1 MLQAAIWGDSL
12 AWALARRW
20 GNTPGY
26 AFYNGAALAATAD
39 QTALQV
45 AADTTH
51 RDWINII
58 WCGSVYR
65 RDIEATRRGVAAA
78 ISNLPP
84 NARFLVLSPLN
95 AATTDTFVFEP
106 PAHDEIVQVNQH
118 LARLYPVNFVDVRTY
133 LIDRYN
139 PAIPQDVIDRANDV
153 PPSSLRYDMIHLND
167 DGYLLVAQL
176 MKEVAQ
182 RKGWI

>member
-1 MLQAAIWGDSL
+1 VLQAAVWGDSL
-12 AWALARRW
+12 AWAMAKRW
-20 GNTPGY
+20 GDSPGY
-26 AFYNGAALAATAD
+26 AFYNGAALAASAD

-65 RDIEATRRGVAAA
+65 TDTAATKRGVAAA
-78 ISNLPP
+78 ISNLPT
-84 NARFLVLSPLN
+84 NGRFLVLSPHN
-95 AATTDTFVFEP
+95 ATTTDPFVFEP
-106 PAHDEIVQVNQH
+106 PAHDQIVQVNRE
-118 LARLYPVNFVDVRTY
+118 LAQLYPDNFVDTRGY

-139 PAIPQDVIDRANDV
+139 PAIPQDVLDRANDV
-153 PPSSLRYDMIHLND
+153 PPSSLRFDMIHLND

-176 MKEVAQ
+176 LKEIAL
-182 RKGWI
+182 RKGWL